1 MYRFKKE
8 INPKLRDG
16 QVKAGE
22 IIGLAQ
28 PTLSNILTGK
38 VLCRKVVAFS
48 ITKYMNKDAEIE
60 DYFVKER

>member
-1 MYRFKKE
+1 MYRFREDKNNRLK
-8 INPKLRDG
+8 DG

-38 VLCRKVVAFS
+38 VLCRKVVAFC
-48 ITKYMNKDAEIE
+48 ITKYIDPNAEIE
-60 DYFVKER
+60 DYFIKEK